1 MNSKVKELDFVELI
15 AICIKNKKIIL
26 SSLIVVSILSFFVIF
41 KYTNNISYSE
51 KKLAYINILVNEEF
65 EMNQI
70 KNLLTMPDTTEL
82 VNNFISVST
91 IEKRFY
97 SPYNYENWVNENTEL
112 ENYFSQASTHSLDIS
127 DYNQIAIVYDSKKG
141 FEAIVSYIQH
151 TISKHQYLMNKFVE
165 IKLENALNIRKK
177 DDKIF
182 KKKLK
187 ILEDLSMNGIS
198 DKQFYYNELVNSYI
212 DIEKN
217 SYIIEALNQQIK
229 YIKNLTNGNA
239 SQANNVFV
247 MGKVTTMPVY
257 QDNIKFYQKNPFILF
272 VIIPFIDVVVLLLL
286 ILFFRTREEY
296 LLRTRNS

>member
-1 MNSKVKELDFVELI
+1 MDSKVKELDFVEVI
-15 AICIKNKKIIL
+15 ALCIKNKKIIL
-26 SSLIVVSILSFFVIF
+26 SILIVVSILSFFGIF
-41 KYTNNISYSE
+41 NYASNIKYNE
-51 KKLAYINILVNEEF
+51 KKLAYINILINEEF

-70 KNLLTMPDTTEL
+70 KNLLTIPDTTEL
-82 VNNFISVST
+82 QDNFISVPT

-112 ENYFSQASTHSLDIS
+112 ANYFPQVGTHSLDIS

-165 IKLENALNIRKK
+165 IKLENELNMRKK

-187 ILEDLSMNGIS
+187 ILEDLSINGVS

-217 SYIIEALNQQIK
+217 SYIMEALNQQIK
-229 YIKNLTNGNA
+229 YIQNLTNGNA
-239 SQANNVFV
+239 AQANNVFV
-247 MGKVTTMPVY
+247 MGKVTTMSVY
-257 QDNIKFYQKNPFILF
+257 KDNIKFYQKNPFILLILIP
-272 VIIPFIDVVVLLLL
+272 VIDVVLLLL
-286 ILFFRTREEY
+286 LIMFFRTREEY
-296 LLRTRNS
+296 LFRTRNS

>member
-15 AICIKNKKIIL
+15 AICIKSKKIIL

-127 DYNQIAIVYDSKKG
+127 DYNQIAIVYDSKQG